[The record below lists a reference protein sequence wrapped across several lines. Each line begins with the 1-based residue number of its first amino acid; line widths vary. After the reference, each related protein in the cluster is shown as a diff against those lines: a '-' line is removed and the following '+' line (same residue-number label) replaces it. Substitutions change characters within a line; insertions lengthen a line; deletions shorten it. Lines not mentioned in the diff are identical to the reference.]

1 MVNDTVKSHKATDI
15 TIAGKTRH
23 LTLYWRVLDE
33 MEWINSRISKTH
45 SHRKRLA
52 LGIVG
57 VLILLYIAVFSALS
71 VARHEAFET
80 SAFDLSLYDQAVWNT
95 LHGRPFR
102 STNEEGLD
110 ILLADHFE
118 PILLPL
124 SLLYL
129 IYSSPKTLLIAQTV
143 VIALGAL
150 PAFWLAKEQLG
161 YGLAAIVF
169 PVAYLLSPALEA
181 ANLFDFHPLALT
193 ASLLLY
199 AFYFLHHRRYGIF
212 FVFALLAM
220 GCKEEI
226 GIVVLMMGLYML
238 LVHKEWK
245 IGFLTSAVG
254 AIWYYIAVFVV
265 IYHFTT
271 NYPSPNIYSHLGD
284 NAGEVIISI
293 VSRPRFILEIL
304 LTKRKLLYLLGV
316 LAPFGPLSLCAPQVL
331 LLALPSLAINLLSS
345 ADYMH
350 RLDAFQY
357 AAPIVPFITAA
368 GILGTGYAV
377 RLLNRGLKIG
387 VRQSAYL
394 CCALVLALSLG
405 YHRYHGLS
413 PLAAG
418 FHRPSIS
425 AHHRLAREFIEMIPR
440 DAVVSAQTNLNPHLS
455 QRETIYLWP
464 RVEEAEYI
472 LLDVASLIN
481 KDDIHSWI
489 RKDLLA
495 DSEFGVVAS
504 QDGYIL
510 LRRGWPNAGLTDDFV
525 SFARVENPSPQ
536 YPMIFNF
543 GDSLQFLGYD
553 VVHDRVKLT
562 QFRFNLYWRALR
574 KMDKDYFIALY
585 LMDSEGNVVG
595 SSRYPQPTCVW
606 YPTSQWEPGETVRV
620 VGNTFD
626 WWTDEMDRFGVALGV
641 VDGSNEWEVGARLR
655 PRLVEADLVTRMPD
669 DGTLLQF
676 ATFHNKLGLAAS
688 APEKRIFAPPAMQ
701 HGVHA
706 DLNHQ
711 VRLLGY
717 DLSPRRTQA
726 GSTVHLTLYWQTLAR
741 MDESY
746 TVFTHLLDG
755 ENHVWGQKDNIPCDG
770 TCPTTGWVEGEVIVD
785 GYNIGVRPDAP
796 PGEYVIEVG
805 MYEAETGQRL
815 PVLDEGGK
823 IQDDRVL
830 LEKIGIGIS
839 K

>member
-1 MVNDTVKSHKATDI
+1 MDCKLR
-15 TIAGKTRH
+15 IANCELRR
-23 LTLYWRVLDE
+23 W
-33 MEWINSRISKTH
+33 
-45 SHRKRLA
+45 LA
-52 LGIVG
+52 QGIVAL
-57 VLILLYIAVFSALS
+57 LIVLYIAVFSALS

-80 SAFDLSLYDQAVWNT
+80 LAFDLSLYDQATWNI

-102 STNEEGLD
+102 SSNEEGLD

-118 PILLPL
+118 PILVPL

-169 PVAYLLSPALEA
+169 PLVYLLSPALEA

-199 AFYFLHHRRYGIF
+199 AFYFLHNRRYGIF

-226 GIVVLMMGLYML
+226 GIVVLVMGLYML

-254 AIWYYIAVFVV
+254 AIWYYVAVFVV
-265 IYHFTT
+265 IYNFTT
-271 NYPSPNIYSHLGD
+271 DYPSPNIYSHLGD
-284 NAGEVIISI
+284 NATEVITSI
-293 VSRPRFILEIL
+293 VTRPRFVLETL
-304 LTKRKLLYLLGV
+304 LTKHKLIYLLGL
-316 LAPFGPLSLCAPQVL
+316 LAPFGPLSLCAPHVL

-345 ADYMH
+345 ADYMQ
-350 RLDAFQY
+350 RLDAFHY
-357 AAPIVPFITAA
+357 AAPIVPFTTAA
-368 GILGTGYAV
+368 SILGTSYAV
-377 RLLNRGLKIG
+377 RLLDRTLKIG
-387 VRQSAYL
+387 VRQSASL
-394 CCALVLALSLG
+394 CCALVLTFGLC

-418 FHRPSIS
+418 FERPSIS
-425 AHHRLAREFIEMIPR
+425 VHHRLAREFIKMVPK
-440 DAVVSAQTNLNPHLS
+440 DAVVSAQANLNPHLS

-472 LLDVASLIN
+472 FLDVASLIN

-489 RKDLLA
+489 QKDLLA
-495 DSEFGVVAS
+495 GSEFGVVAS

-510 LRRGWPNAGLTDDFV
+510 LRRGWPNLGLTDDFV

-553 VVHDRVKLT
+553 VLHDRVKLT
-562 QFRFNLYWRALR
+562 QFRFSLYWRALR
-574 KMDKDYFIALY
+574 KMDRDYFIALY
-585 LMDSEGNVVG
+585 LVDSEGNVAG
-595 SSRYPQPTCVW
+595 SSQYSQPTCVW

-620 VGNTFD
+620 VGNTFA
-626 WWTDEMDRFGVALGV
+626 WWTDEMSRFGVALGV
-641 VDGSNEWEVGARLR
+641 VDGSDEWEVGARLR
-655 PRLVEADLVTRMPD
+655 PWLVEADLVTRMPD

-676 ATFHNKLGLAAS
+676 ATFRNKLGLAAN
-688 APEKRIFAPPAMQ
+688 APEERIFAPPTMQ
-701 HGVHA
+701 HKVHA

-711 VRLLGY
+711 VQLLGY

-726 GSTVHLTLYWQTLAR
+726 GSTVHLTLYWQAQRQMAT
-741 MDESY
+741 SY

-755 ENHVWGQKDNIPCDG
+755 ENRIWGQKDNIPCDG

-785 GYNIGVRPDAP
+785 EYDIVVQPDAP

-805 MYEAETGQRL
+805 MYEAGTGQRL
-815 PVLDEGGK
+815 PVLDKRGT

-830 LEKIGIGIS
+830 LETMRVGMNQ
-839 K
+839 